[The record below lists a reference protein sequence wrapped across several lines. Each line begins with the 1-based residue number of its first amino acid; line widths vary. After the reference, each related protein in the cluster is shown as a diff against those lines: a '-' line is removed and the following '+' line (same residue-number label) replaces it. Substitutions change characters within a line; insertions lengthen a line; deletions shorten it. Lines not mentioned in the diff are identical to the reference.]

1 MLTPLAKRSSFGRV
15 AQRRAEPG
23 HRSIPTLIAACAAL
37 AIALGIAFAVP
48 EARSRALATCN
59 PAANVPVI
67 SGSQSQGKGVGTCD
81 PGAPSWQYTVKL
93 VNRAGDALAQTS
105 GGPLSG
111 SHTVTTS
118 MVACAGAYVHS
129 YLYMNVG
136 GTGKS
141 DTSGE
146 VGCGLVSATP
156 PVDGAAVDLQPQ
168 RYWIGRSESAVASA
182 SARDELSIS
191 R

>member
-1 MLTPLAKRSSFGRV
+1 V

-37 AIALGIAFAVP
+37 AIAVGIAFAVP

-59 PAANVPVI
+59 PAASVPVI
-67 SGSQSQGKGVGTCD
+67 SGTQSQGKGVGTCD
-81 PGAPSWQYTVKL
+81 PGAPSWQYTIKL
-93 VNRAGDALAQTS
+93 VNRAGDILAQTS
-105 GGPLSG
+105 GGPWTG

-118 MVACAGAYVHS
+118 LVSCAGAYVHS
-129 YLYMNVG
+129 YLYINVG

-146 VGCGLVSATP
+146 VGCALALATP
-156 PVDGAAVDLQPQ
+156 PVAGAEVHLQPS
-168 RYWIGRSESAVASA
+168 YFWIGRSERAAARA

>member
-1 MLTPLAKRSSFGRV
+1 M

-37 AIALGIAFAVP
+37 AIALGIAYAVP

-67 SGSQSQGKGVGTCD
+67 SGSESQGKGVGTCD
-81 PGAPSWQYTVKL
+81 AGAPTWQYTIRL
-93 VNRAGDALAQTS
+93 VNRAGDILAQTS
-105 GGPLSG
+105 GGPWSG

-118 MVACAGAYVHS
+118 LVSCAGAYVHS

-146 VGCGLVSATP
+146 VGCALLLGTP
-156 PVDGAAVDLQPQ
+156 TVGVADLYLQP
-168 RYWIGRSESAVASA
+168 RSYDWLGRSERAAASA
-182 SARDELSIS
+182 STRDELSTS
-191 R
+191 T